1 MLKRLGLI
9 NMHACFRLQ
18 PRSLALV
25 LFSLSLAG
33 NVGWAQVACSPTGPP
48 GLLPSEENYSNLR
61 DPARRTNLIENLH
74 YIPLG
79 DQEQSY
85 LSLGGE
91 VREWY
96 EFYSHPEFGEGPDVP
111 NGYLL
116 QRYLG
121 HADLQLGSRLRL
133 FGELGS
139 YVENGRKGGPR
150 PQIDEARMVIQQA
163 FVDFSLSQT
172 QHSSLTLRV
181 GRQEMELGSGRFVDV
196 REGPNVRQSFEGLKL
211 TGCMAGWR
219 VDLFALKPLND
230 LPAFF
235 ESRPFYHTSFW
246 GGYGTRPISLI
257 TGSHADFYYF
267 GFRQLASVYDQGA
280 GQELRHTLGSR
291 LFGQRGRWDYDEE
304 AAYQFGSFG
313 SGNIRAWTADTNTGY
328 RLTGWKWKPRF
339 VLRTDAA
346 SGDKNP
352 KNLNLETFNPLFPI
366 LRYSP
371 GQEGTIAP
379 ANLLDAHP
387 EVDLHPRGNL
397 QVTLD
402 SDFLWRESLYDG
414 IYIPGPVLVV
424 SGLNSRARYIGDKN
438 GVEIDWL
445 INPHVSYS
453 VYYSNLLGGPFL
465 RQSSLAHDVSYVASW
480 IKLTV

>member
-1 MLKRLGLI
+1 MSSNTKEDCWLP
-9 NMHACFRLQ
+9 A
-18 PRSLALV
+18 LALA
-25 LFSLSLAG
+25 LFSLSLSG
-33 NVGWAQVACSPTGPP
+33 KVVWAQVGCSPTAPP
-48 GLLPSEENYSNLR
+48 GLLPSEENYSNLS
-61 DPARRTNLIENLH
+61 DPALRTTLIENLH

-79 DQEQSY
+79 GQEQSY

-96 EFYSHPEFGEGPDVP
+96 EFYSYPDFGEGPNVP

-121 HADLQLGSRLRL
+121 HADLHLGSRLRF

-139 YVENGRKGGPR
+139 YLEDGRKGGPR

-172 QHSSLTLRV
+172 EDSSLTLRV

-211 TGCMAGWR
+211 TGCTAGWR
-219 VDLFALKPLND
+219 VDLFALKPIND
-230 LPAFF
+230 LPGFF

-246 GGYGTRPISLI
+246 GAYATHRIPTIAGGHVDL
-257 TGSHADFYYF
+257 YYF
-267 GFRQLASVYDQGA
+267 GFRQLDSVYNQGA
-280 GQELRHTLGSR
+280 GRELRHTFGSR
-291 LFGQRGRWDYDEE
+291 LFGQKGQWDYDEE

-313 SGNIRAWTADTNTGY
+313 SGHIRAWTADTNTGY
-328 RLTGWKWKPRF
+328 RWAGWNWKPHF
-339 VLRTDAA
+339 DLRTDAA

-352 KNLNLETFNPLFPI
+352 KSPNLETFNPLFPI

-379 ANLLDAHP
+379 ANLVDVHP
-387 EVDLHPRGNL
+387 EVDLHPRRSL
-397 QVTLD
+397 QVTFD

-414 IYIPGPVLVV
+414 LYLPGPVLVV
-424 SGLNSRARYIGDKN
+424 SGLKSHARYIGDKN
-438 GVEIDWL
+438 GVEIDWF

-453 VYYSNLLGGPFL
+453 IYYSNLLGGPFL
-465 RQSSLAHDVSYVASW
+465 RQSNLAHDVNYVATW
-480 IKLTV
+480 IQLTL